1 MPQFSSHYVNLNW
14 SSWRVKVFSVLPNH
28 NVGDISDTISVL
40 VVLSWDMMV
49 LCFHGPATLFVF
61 SSFDISWTL
70 RLKWAAGY
78 KSDVMAEQGRHCRL
92 FPLILGHKAITF
104 PLILGRKA
112 IFSLILGHKAIFSL
126 ILGHKPKTYTLER
139 HLYLLHVG
147 KFSPVWKVFYNS
159 LCQLFSRFE
168 LQLQYKHKI

>member
-1 MPQFSSHYVNLNW
+1 
-14 SSWRVKVFSVLPNH
+14 
-28 NVGDISDTISVL
+28 
-40 VVLSWDMMV
+40 MV

-104 PLILGRKA
+104 PLILGHKA
-112 IFSLILGHKAIFSL
+112 ITFPLILAHKVIFPLILGHKA
-126 ILGHKPKTYTLER
+126 KTYT
-139 HLYLLHVG
+139 
-147 KFSPVWKVFYNS
+147 
-159 LCQLFSRFE
+159 
-168 LQLQYKHKI
+168 

>member
-1 MPQFSSHYVNLNW
+1 MPQFSPYYVHKPDL
-14 SSWRVKVFSVLPNH
+14 FSVLPNH

-49 LCFHGPATLFVF
+49 LCFQGPATLFVF

-104 PLILGRKA
+104 PLILAHKV
-112 IFSLILGHKAIFSL
+112 IFPLILGHKAIFPL
-126 ILGHKPKTYTLER
+126 ILGHKVKTYTFRKTFISLTC
-139 HLYLLHVG
+139 
-147 KFSPVWKVFYNS
+147 WKVFPS
-159 LCQLFSRFE
+159 LKSFF
-168 LQLQYKHKI
+168 LQQFVSVV